1 MSHAF
6 VWKTLNLRHFDSA
19 TKITL
24 LAATLRTYQ
33 RAGCDSETLAL
44 SCPRGTSISIELAQ
58 YGRAGDS
65 TDHSLCPPASQED
78 LTTVITTSENGGNK
92 GIGVI
97 HSGTQSEHKTALSCV
112 VSGLQID
119 DCVQVKSV
127 AGAPSIDANAIFE
140 IFKWTAFMYFLVKF
154 RRR

>member
-1 MSHAF
+1 
-6 VWKTLNLRHFDSA
+6 
-19 TKITL
+19 L

-78 LTTVITTSENGGNK
+78 FTTVSSTNEHGGNV

-97 HSGTQSEHKTALSCV
+97 HSGTQSEVKPAQSCV
-112 VSGLQID
+112 VSGLQCNPITPGI
-119 DCVQVKSV
+119 SLI
-127 AGAPSIDANAIFE
+127 G
-140 IFKWTAFMYFLVKF
+140 
-154 RRR
+154 